1 MEHLSGR
8 DAAADD
14 PSNQEPVRFLIRGGL
29 LPAEVD
35 DRFRRRLKF
44 IVQASDLGLSIAD
57 IRALLRAEAESVH
70 TVAAPAVRHRA
81 CP

>member
-14 PSNQEPVRFLIRGGL
+14 PRKQEPVRFLIRGGL

-44 IVQASDLGLSIAD
+44 IVQANALGVSIAD
-57 IRALLRAEAESVH
+57 IRALLRAELDSVH
-70 TVAAPAVRHRA
+70 TVAGPAVRHRA